1 MIKEKMGSNGVASVW
16 GRRKE
21 RERGC
26 GVSAVMREGIN
37 CLFVSIFIRKSRVI
51 GQRLKRFSYIFF
63 LGRNNFAKNMN
74 SNVEP

>member
-1 MIKEKMGSNGVASVW
+1 MELHQCGEE
-16 GRRKE
+16 GRRE

-63 LGRNNFAKNMN
+63 
-74 SNVEP
+74 SWEE